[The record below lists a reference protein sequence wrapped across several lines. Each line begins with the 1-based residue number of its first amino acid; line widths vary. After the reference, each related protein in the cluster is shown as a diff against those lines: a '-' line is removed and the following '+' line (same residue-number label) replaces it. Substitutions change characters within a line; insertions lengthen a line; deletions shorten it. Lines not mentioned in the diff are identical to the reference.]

1 VKVVYDKVT
10 DRGDR
15 RVRSWL
21 KLATAAAILGVPQAR
36 AAEQTLRVIAHA
48 DLKVLD
54 TTANTTYITNRYGY
68 LVYDTLFGLNSKL
81 EPQPQ
86 MVDTWSVSAD
96 ALTWTFVLRPGQTFH
111 DGAAVT
117 AADCIASLKRWM
129 VRDAMGQILASRI
142 ASFEAVDTSK
152 FKMNLTEP
160 YALVLETFGR
170 WGVPPFMMP
179 EKVAS
184 APIAEQV
191 TSSIGSGPFIMKRD
205 EWRPGSKVVY
215 IRNPNYVPRKEPP
228 DYMAGGKVAK
238 LDRVEWHY
246 ITDAN
251 TALSALMTGEMDY
264 YELPPLDFIG
274 LLKDNPEITV
284 RIIDKLGVQQFI
296 RPNSL
301 FPPFDNF
308 KARQALLYL
317 ASQEEYNQAVVGNP
331 DLYMKFCGALFMCGS
346 DNDTDAGAVKTP
358 DIAKAK
364 ALLTEA
370 GYKGEKLVV
379 LQPTDRPPYNAATMV
394 MVEKLRA
401 AGVNVDLQPADWSTI
416 SIRRARKDPP
426 DKGGWNIV
434 ITGHGG
440 PDAANPISNYWIG
453 SNCDKANIGWACDPK
468 LQALISAWSHEP
480 DRAKRRA
487 LIPALQEQAY
497 TSVPYAP
504 MGQFFQP
511 IAYRKNV
518 TGVLEAGMPV
528 YWNVEKK

>member
-1 VKVVYDKVT
+1 M
-10 DRGDR
+10 
-15 RVRSWL
+15 RSWL
-21 KLATAAAILGVPQAR
+21 KLATAAAILGLSQAQ
-36 AAEQTLRVIAHA
+36 AADKTLRVVAHA

-68 LVYDTLFGLNSKL
+68 LVYDNLFGLDSKL
-81 EPQPQ
+81 VPQPQ
-86 MVDTWSVSAD
+86 MVESWTVSD
-96 ALTWTFVLRPGQTFH
+96 DRLTWTFTLRPGQTFH
-111 DGAAVT
+111 DGAPVT
-117 AADCIASLKRWM
+117 GADCIASLKRWM
-129 VRDAMGQILASRI
+129 ARDAMGQILGARVAAFESVSAS
-142 ASFEAVDTSK
+142 T
-152 FKMNLTEP
+152 FKMVLTEP

-184 APIAEQV
+184 QPMNEQV

-215 IRNPNYVPRKEPP
+215 VRNPAYVPRKEAP
-228 DYMAGGKVAK
+228 DYMSGGKVAK

-264 YELPPLDFIG
+264 YELPPLDFVA
-274 LLKDNPEITV
+274 LMKDNPELVV
-284 RIIDKLGVQQFI
+284 RVIDKLGVQQFM

-301 FPPFDNF
+301 HPPFDNF

-317 ASQEEYNQAVVGNP
+317 ASQEEYNQATVGNP

-346 DNDTDAGAVKTP
+346 DNDTDAGSVKAP
-358 DIAKAK
+358 DLAKAK
-364 ALLTEA
+364 ALLAEA
-370 GYKGEKLVV
+370 GYKGEKIVV
-379 LQPTDRPPYNAATMV
+379 LQPTDRAPYNAVTMV
-394 MVEKLRA
+394 AVEKLRA
-401 AGVNVDLQPADWSTI
+401 IGVNVDLQPSDWSTI

-434 ITGHGG
+434 VTGHGG
-440 PDAANPISNYWIG
+440 PDAANPISNYWVG
-453 SNCDKANIGWACDPK
+453 SNCEKANIGWACDPV
-468 LQALISAWSHEP
+468 LQDLIAGWAKEP

-487 LIPALQEQAY
+487 LIPALQERAFV
-497 TSVPYAP
+497 SVPYAP
-504 MGQFFQP
+504 TGQFFQP

-528 YWNVEKK
+528 YWNIEKK